1 MMNAFAAWS
10 PRRRLLTC
18 GLVVPIIAVLVA
30 LALALASPRAA
41 QTSSSPPQSAPS
53 ASVTIASPVETSGPS
68 TPAMLPRLVRTDDP
82 VAYARAVAEA
92 LFGVDPASV
101 SWAEFLRFWRGELPS
116 VVYAD
121 AAAKGLT
128 LAAQDAD
135 VIDNLTAGWIPP
147 GPAWDSEAADQTTNR
162 FTITSVSVPDYWV
175 NAVADGTFRDPGL
188 HMERVMGVVT
198 QSYGSDPVHRQASSR
213 SVVIDLGL
221 LCGPTQPG
229 GCRLVAPQ
237 QPPRLGDA

>member
-1 MMNAFAAWS
+1 MNAFAAWS
-10 PRRRLLTC
+10 PRRRLLAC
-18 GLVVPIIAVLVA
+18 GLVVAIIAVLVA
-30 LALALASPRAA
+30 LSLALASPRAVH
-41 QTSSSPPQSAPS
+41 TSAPRPRSAPS
-53 ASVTIASPVETSGPS
+53 ASVTTASPVEPTEPS
-68 TPAMLPRLVRTDDP
+68 APALLPRLVRSDDP

-92 LFGVDPASV
+92 LFAVDPASV
-101 SWAEFLRFWRGELPS
+101 SRTEFLRFWRAELPS

-135 VIDNLTAGWIPP
+135 VMDNLTAGWIPTQS
-147 GPAWDSEAADQTTNR
+147 AWDSEAEAHTTNR
-162 FTITSVSVPDYWV
+162 VTITSVSVPDYWV

-188 HMERVMGVVT
+188 HMERVMGVAT
-198 QSYGSDPVHRQASSR
+198 QSYGTDATRRHSSSR